1 MLDEQLYD
9 TMTFEVKKIARVLN
23 GLFLSREEEALYIK
37 YTTTN
42 KNVIFGCDMYKAAVG
57 CDYCEVL

>member
-1 MLDEQLYD
+1 
-9 TMTFEVKKIARVLN
+9 MTFEVKKIARVLN